1 MIERPNIVGRNVEII
16 LKRKGWTVAYL
27 ARLMGKDTKSV
38 YRILKENPQ
47 LDSILSIAK
56 ALDVAPKML
65 FEDDDKVY
73 GVIRANGQSH
83 IINNKKDLEDIITYE
98 IIPLLEEYWY
108 DDEDSIIQWKNALDG
123 VIND

>member
-38 YRILKENPQ
+38 YRMLKENPQ

-83 IINNKKDLEDIITYE
+83 IINNKKDLED
-98 IIPLLEEYWY
+98 
-108 DDEDSIIQWKNALDG
+108 
-123 VIND
+123 VISNLSKPSNPFTLKK